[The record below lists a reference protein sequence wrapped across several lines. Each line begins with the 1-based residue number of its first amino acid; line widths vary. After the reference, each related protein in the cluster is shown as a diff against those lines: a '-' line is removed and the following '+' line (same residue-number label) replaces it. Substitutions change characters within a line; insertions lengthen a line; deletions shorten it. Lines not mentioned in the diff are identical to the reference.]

1 MNTMNP
7 AGPLRV
13 GVLPL
18 ARPTFDVPY
27 AEQVCEEAWKL
38 MEQIP
43 VDWVGS
49 SELLFDAKSVESQL
63 SEFKKEPLDLLL
75 ILQLTFTDASMTVI
89 LADTFD
95 VPLLFWSFPEKRKG
109 GRLRLNSLC
118 GVNLAAHALGKSGIQ
133 CDYLNLNPQ
142 YPGSSDALVSSI
154 RVFQTRKNLTSTKI
168 AVIGEHPH
176 GFQTCAFDSENLEE
190 ITGVTVEHLE
200 LPDLFTEAEQISQDT
215 VTEVRS
221 ELDLKINGLELVEQE
236 PLEKSIR
243 ILSALRRKAEKEGYQ
258 GFSVRCWPEFFTEY
272 GCAACGAMGMLNS
285 EGIASGCEA
294 DVYGTISTLIL
305 NWLGGEPS
313 FIADLVDIDP
323 IDDTGVFW
331 HCGLA
336 PLNMADPDA
345 PIEAGIH
352 SNRKKPLVNEFALRP
367 GKVTIFRLS
376 QSLNI
381 TRMVIGKGSMLKAP
395 KSFSGTSGVIKFEK
409 PAADVLDTVISEG
422 LEHHYAISYSNVEK
436 SLRIL
441 ARQLNLPILELT

>member
-1 MNTMNP
+1 
-7 AGPLRV
+7 
-13 GVLPL
+13 
-18 ARPTFDVPY
+18 
-27 AEQVCEEAWKL
+27 
-38 MEQIP
+38 
-43 VDWVGS
+43 
-49 SELLFDAKSVESQL
+49 
-63 SEFKKEPLDLLL
+63 
-75 ILQLTFTDASMTVI
+75 
-89 LADTFD
+89 
-95 VPLLFWSFPEKRKG
+95 
-109 GRLRLNSLC
+109 
-118 GVNLAAHALGKSGIQ
+118 
-133 CDYLNLNPQ
+133 
-142 YPGSSDALVSSI
+142 
-154 RVFQTRKNLTSTKI
+154 
-168 AVIGEHPH
+168 
-176 GFQTCAFDSENLEE
+176 
-190 ITGVTVEHLE
+190 
-200 LPDLFTEAEQISQDT
+200 
-215 VTEVRS
+215 
-221 ELDLKINGLELVEQE
+221 
-236 PLEKSIR
+236 
-243 ILSALRRKAEKEGYQ
+243 
-258 GFSVRCWPEFFTEY
+258 
-272 GCAACGAMGMLNS
+272 MGMLNS

-313 FIADLVDIDP
+313 FIADLVDIDT

-441 ARQLNLPILELT
+441 ARQLNLPVLELT